1 MQPLPKAILLPEG
14 IRIKKAIMGG
24 IHSALLSEDGKLF
37 TFGCGSD
44 GRLGHPEYEGFVYLY
59 KESHPKSI
67 EAFDKPVIDAA
78 SSYYH
83 MIALSWN

>member
-1 MQPLPKAILLPEG
+1 MPQAIVMPQGAALV
-14 IRIKKAIMGG
+14 KKVISGG
-24 IHSALLSEDGKLF
+24 IHSAILSIDGCLY

-59 KESHPKSI
+59 KESHPKRV
-67 EAFDKPVIDAA
+67 ETFEPGKVIDVT

-83 MIALSWN
+83 MMALVAP